1 MVFKHHLS
9 LFFMIKIIIMS
20 SNKTERELSVF
31 LVPTRYRVVKI
42 MRSSSEVVLQTTK
55 HTVIYPGSG
64 PSSKIIALL

>member
-1 MVFKHHLS
+1 
-9 LFFMIKIIIMS
+9 MIKIIIMS